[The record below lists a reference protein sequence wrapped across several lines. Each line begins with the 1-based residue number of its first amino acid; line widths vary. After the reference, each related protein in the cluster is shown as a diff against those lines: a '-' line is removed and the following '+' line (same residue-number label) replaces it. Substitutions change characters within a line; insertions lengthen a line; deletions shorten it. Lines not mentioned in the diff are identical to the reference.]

1 MILLTTLQINNFLSH
16 ENTKIN
22 FKETEKLLLDGKSGS
37 GKSSI
42 TEAIIWVLYG
52 KGRSD
57 NRGLVRRGTKGA
69 SVSIRFT
76 DDRTTTIITRN
87 VSSVG
92 KNTLTITQ
100 NTGEGSNFVPIMRTG
115 LKDTQDWIEK
125 EFLKASYE
133 LFTNSVAYP
142 QENENSFVKSNAAK
156 RKDLLLEIVR
166 AGNFN
171 ELYEKTRDKISADKL
186 ENAGA
191 LIRIEALEGSIKINQ
206 ETANLY
212 DHYKEINNKATEELN
227 SFVLTEKDLE
237 KKLNNIS
244 GINTQIAEAKR
255 MKVRFTDAI
264 IDIDTQLNYDQKQ
277 IEEHNKIDISIA
289 KKEIEEIETLT
300 KEMIEIEN
308 DLKENLLI
316 QQKIN
321 TLLSNRP
328 SVHNYDSEIEEINKR
343 LIPLIK
349 ETGKCPAGDA
359 CPFVI
364 PIKGQIQFLSDQIT
378 DKELKSRNE
387 QLALIEWDKLFSL
400 IPKVKDTTDS
410 YKRQQEIKSRITILS
425 ASREMILRHEVFA
438 KTIQDIYIKADKLN
452 RNKMDYNIEVLS
464 TEKLIKEL
472 EDTLILQDPNR
483 INIDLSNI
491 RNTIEKLRKSKEE
504 AAIGMSMAL
513 SASETIK
520 VATGDL
526 QTLRQGV
533 KQIQENEESLEL
545 LKEALS
551 PKGIK
556 AVIIDYLVP
565 QLEERINNILE
576 QMSDFRI
583 RLDTQ
588 KATVDEEG
596 VKEGLFITVI
606 NDRQEELSFSN
617 YSGGEKVK
625 ITIAISEA
633 LASLMNQIGF
643 RIMDENI
650 ISLDKE
656 STEGFVIVLE
666 KLQER
671 FPQLLVISHL
681 QEVKDMFEKRIEII
695 KVNGISKIYE

>member
-1 MILLTTLQINNFLSH
+1 MILLNEITIKNFLSH
-16 ENTKIN
+16 EDTQIKFN
-22 FKETEKLLLDGKSGS
+22 ETEKILLDGRSGS

-57 NRGLVRRGTKGA
+57 NRSLVRRGSKSA
-69 SVSIRFT
+69 SVSIKFSMG
-76 DDRTTTIITRN
+76 DVQTIITRS
-87 VSSVG
+87 VSLAG
-92 KNTLTITQ
+92 KNTLTVTQ
-100 NTGEGSNFVPIMRTG
+100 NTGGQGQFLPIGRVG
-115 LKDTQDWIEK
+115 IKDTQDWIEK
-125 EFLKASYE
+125 DFLKASYE

-142 QENENSFVKSNAAK
+142 QENENSFVKSNASK

-166 AGNFN
+166 AGDFT
-171 ELYEKTRDKISADKL
+171 ELYEKTRDIINVNKL
-186 ENAGA
+186 DNAGA
-191 LIRIEALEGSIKINQ
+191 LIRIEALECSVKINQ
-206 ETANLY
+206 ETANLH
-212 DHYKEINNKATEELN
+212 DHYKEINEKTTEELN
-227 SFVLTEKDLE
+227 SFVLTEKELE

-244 GINTQIAEAKR
+244 SIGTQLAEAKR
-255 MKVRFTDAI
+255 MKIKFTDAI
-264 IDIDTQLNYDQKQ
+264 IDIDIQLDFDQKQ
-277 IEEHNKIDISIA
+277 LQEHNKIDIETA
-289 KKEIEEIETLT
+289 RKEIEEIETLT
-300 KEMIEIEN
+300 KEVIEIEN
-308 DLKENLLI
+308 SLKENSLI
-316 QQKIN
+316 QQRVN
-321 TLLSNRP
+321 ALLANKP
-328 SVHNYDSEIEEINKR
+328 SVHNYDQEIDEINRR

-364 PIKGQIQFLSDQIT
+364 PINGQIQFLTDQIT
-378 DKELKSRNE
+378 DKESKSKKE
-387 QLALIEWDKLFSL
+387 QMALIEWDKDFAL
-400 IPKVKDTTDS
+400 IPPTKDTTES
-410 YKRQQEIKSRITILS
+410 YKRLQDIKSKINILS
-425 ASREMILRHEVFA
+425 SSKEMILRYEVFA
-438 KTIQDIYIKADKLN
+438 KTMQDIYTKADRLN
-452 RNKMDYNIEVLS
+452 KSKMDYNLEILS

-472 EDTLILQDPNR
+472 EELLILQDPNK

-491 RNTIEKLRKSKEE
+491 RNTIEKLRKTKEE
-504 AAIGMSMAL
+504 AAIGVSLAL
-513 SASETIK
+513 SAIETVK
-520 VATGDL
+520 TATASL
-526 QTLRQGV
+526 QSLKQGV
-533 KQIQENEESLEL
+533 KQAQENEESLEL

-551 PKGIK
+551 PRGIK
-556 AVIIDYLVP
+556 AVVIDYLVP

-588 KATVDEEG
+588 KATADEEG

-606 NDRQEELSFSN
+606 NDLREELSFSN

-666 KLQER
+666 KLQEK

-681 QEVKDMFEKRIEII
+681 QEVKDIFEKQIKII
-695 KVNGISKIYE
+695 KTNGVSKII